1 VGAVGHDLR
10 LANLIQAAGPAS
22 VVSALART
30 RMVVGWASMCAA
42 AVTAPGLFALL
53 GVEACVALAG
63 GLLVAAALWAYLKL
77 R

>member
-1 VGAVGHDLR
+1 
-10 LANLIQAAGPAS
+10 